1 MSSLLGT
8 PRAIA
13 PYLILDTLAA
23 SGWSVSIAAADAG
36 VCVRATHSLHGE
48 TVEQVGEDVGSV
60 ALVLATKCARV
71 ARAES
76 QP

>member
-36 VCVRATHSLHGE
+36 VCV
-48 TVEQVGEDVGSV
+48 VGSV